1 MWTTLWETFDPM
13 PAIKKWN
20 IDKVRRTTE
29 EKGPGSCSYK
39 SLRDDDSYYEEGNI
53 SENGDEERHLF
64 SSDSDYN
71 IFFLV
76 AK

>member
-1 MWTTLWETFDPM
+1 MWMTPWETFDPM
-13 PAIKKWN
+13 SAIKKLN
-20 IDKVRRTTE
+20 IDKVTRTTE

-39 SLRDDDSYYEEGNI
+39 SLCDDDSYYEEDNI

-64 SSDSDYN
+64 SSDSDY